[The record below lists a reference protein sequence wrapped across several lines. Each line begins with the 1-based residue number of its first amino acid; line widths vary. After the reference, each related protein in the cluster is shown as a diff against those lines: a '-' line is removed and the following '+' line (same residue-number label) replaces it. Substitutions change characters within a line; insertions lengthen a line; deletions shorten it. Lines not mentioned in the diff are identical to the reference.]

1 MKKNKYM
8 LVYWWGYHK
17 NSNNDN
23 RPFIEWVDEKAD
35 EHFTED
41 NGFDIDDINNIK
53 ELSPG
58 DDHEIWGAA
67 STSKLTVYC
76 YS

>member
-8 LVYWWGYHK
+8 LIYWWGYSK
-17 NSNNDN
+17 NNEDN
-23 RPFIEWVDEKAD
+23 RPFIEWIDKEAD
-35 EHFTED
+35 LIFTED
-41 NGFDIDDINNIK
+41 NGFDIDDIENIK

-67 STSKLTVYC
+67 STTKLTIYC
-76 YS
+76 YA

>member
-17 NSNNDN
+17 NSDNDN
-23 RPFIEWVDEKAD
+23 RPHIEWIDKEAD
-35 EHFTED
+35 QYFTED
-41 NGFDIDDINNIK
+41 NGFDIDDIEDIK

-58 DDHEIWGAA
+58 DDHEIWGAV
-67 STSKLTVYC
+67 STTKLTIYC
-76 YS
+76 YA

>member
-17 NSNNDN
+17 NSDNDN
-23 RPFIEWVDEKAD
+23 RPHIEWIDKEAD
-35 EHFTED
+35 LIFTED
-41 NGFDIDDINNIK
+41 NGFDIDDIENIK

-67 STSKLTVYC
+67 STTKLTIYC
-76 YS
+76 YA